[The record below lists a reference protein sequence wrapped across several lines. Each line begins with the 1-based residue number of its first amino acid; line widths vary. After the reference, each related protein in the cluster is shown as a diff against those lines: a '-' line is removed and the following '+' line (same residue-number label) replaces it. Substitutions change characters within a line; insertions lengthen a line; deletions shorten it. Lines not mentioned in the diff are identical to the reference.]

1 MVTGPIVS
9 SPSGNENL
17 VSTDF
22 LALFRV
28 RRKRLF
34 APQING
40 DVR

>member
-9 SPSGNENL
+9 SLLTSAENR

-22 LALFRV
+22 LALLRV

-34 APQING
+34 APRFYG
-40 DVR
+40 DA

>member
-9 SPSGNENL
+9 SPEGAENQ

-22 LALFRV
+22 LALLRV

-34 APQING
+34 APQNNG
-40 DVR
+40 DA